1 MMRKSMF
8 IILLLD
14 SMLLEI
20 ADCPNIEDI
29 ILNNMHLF
37 DTSNLN
43 PSSKIYSTENQMK
56 LGEKKWLL
64 KLKLDIILIFLSSL
78 SFFLLLSPKGLWKFE
93 KGLEACPA
101 GAGITEEAI
110 ILKPKGRKK

>member
-1 MMRKSMF
+1 MF

-56 LGEKKWLL
+56 LGEKK
-64 KLKLDIILIFLSSL
+64 
-78 SFFLLLSPKGLWKFE
+78 
-93 KGLEACPA
+93 
-101 GAGITEEAI
+101 
-110 ILKPKGRKK
+110 